1 MRKSSLPFFPL
12 CHPSY
17 VWLNDSRDI
26 PALNNQTFAR
36 CYSLDVYLICF
47 SQNFIALSIQPSA
60 TVPCPSSKPCS
71 KPRKTSICASV
82 PFALIAFMRRFC
94 GERRLHSLNLGR
106 RFVLSNGKS
115 AVSKILNA
123 KQEEVTESLYYTLCI
138 NATYN
143 L

>member
-26 PALNNQTFAR
+26 PALNNQTCAR
-36 CYSLDVYLICF
+36 CYLSDVYSGLTHFTYLFCF

-123 KQEEVTESLYYTLCI
+123 KQEEVTESLY
-138 NATYN
+138 
-143 L
+143 

>member
-1 MRKSSLPFFPL
+1 MNNPDKKRLLLILLQKMRKSSLPFFPL

-36 CYSLDVYLICF
+36 CYLSDVYSGLTHFTYLFCF

-60 TVPCPSSKPCS
+60 TVPCPSPKPCP

-82 PFALIAFMRRFC
+82 PFALIAFMRRSIVLK
-94 GERRLHSLNLGR
+94 EAIPS
-106 RFVLSNGKS
+106 FVP
-115 AVSKILNA
+115 
-123 KQEEVTESLYYTLCI
+123 KQL
-138 NATYN
+138 
-143 L
+143 